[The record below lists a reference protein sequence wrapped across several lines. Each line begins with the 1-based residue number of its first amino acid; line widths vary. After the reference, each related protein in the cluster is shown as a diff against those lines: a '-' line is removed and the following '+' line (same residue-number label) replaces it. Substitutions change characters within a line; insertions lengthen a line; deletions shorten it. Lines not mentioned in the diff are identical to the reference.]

1 MSYEIPQS
9 LQYSEKII
17 FNLTLEQVLCA
28 VIFGFPAFIA
38 YAKLPFSIY
47 ARTTI
52 AIFLFILGGIFMFL
66 DLRHKTQDFIAYFK
80 FRKATRF
87 DKKMKKYLKLTAV
100 ENACYKIL
108 ENKKIEKRI
117 AVLQIEPLNF
127 KIKPKDERDSIIY
140 SFQKFLNA
148 LDFSIQILMYTD
160 ELNLDNYLKE
170 LEHKINKKDKIH
182 QELFKAHKNYLD
194 YLMKERLA
202 VNRKFLIC
210 VQENE
215 IGLEAQLKIVT
226 EHLNNAGLKCVRL
239 GGRQLINVLIRM
251 FNNPRGRTDLLK
263 KHKSIFNITYPE
275 QIINKPDHIQVN
287 QYFNRIITAIG
298 YPRIV
303 EEGFLDKIITTLE
316 NFDLSIHI
324 EPLPIETTLVML
336 NKELQKQRADLF
348 AAEIKHKFQPSL
360 EIQYSDTRAVLES
373 IQKGQEK
380 LFNVSLYI
388 NVKAKSVKELD
399 ILTKIVQSQLNSILI
414 IPKLTK
420 YRMSQAFKSIL
431 PFATNE
437 LAIKRN
443 ITTHALSA
451 FFPFTS
457 PFLILEKGGVFLGL
471 NKNKLPII
479 KDIFNLANAN
489 GAILATSGSGKS
501 YTAKLIISRY
511 LMNGTKIIVID
522 PQNEYVKLTEKY
534 GGSVITIS
542 RDSDTIINPMDLLG
556 HNYAEKR
563 LTLIDLFCIMFGGL
577 SEIQKAILDRA
588 ISITYDKRGFTQ
600 ELYNDKTPP
609 TIGDLYIEL
618 ERMSKDSSVYEKTTY
633 VALLNRLRMYVDGV
647 FSFLNKQTKIN
658 IDNNFVT
665 FNIGNMPK
673 QVKPVMMFLILDYV
687 YSMMKQDKQRKLL
700 VIDEAW
706 SLLQNTGEEG
716 YVFEVVKTC
725 RKFNLGLL
733 LITQDVADL
742 LQSKAGRAVLTN
754 SSYTILLRQK
764 PAIIDTV
771 TDVFHLSFAEKE
783 HLLTANVG
791 EGLLMMENDHQELK
805 IIASPEE
812 HNLITTN
819 PDELMALQANIPPN
833 TPVAKRKMLI
843 NLDLTKGFY
852 KKSVLVQEEIEYLLK
867 NNYRES
873 RHVPLRSNTHSIYL
887 VKKVGWHTNE
897 HTFLLHAIYEEI
909 LRYTNNVK
917 TDETARLDTINPD
930 IIFTNGQG
938 QEIALEIET
947 GSNLKHHKQYLVRKT
962 ELLTKQYSN
971 KWHFVLTSNNSRKTY
986 TTLFGGFVMLRHHI
1000 PRFLKQQFPNREAQD
1015 NVYQPRQSKNIDD
1028 KNNQNATAQKQIGG
1042 ESSTKNPAVQSAQA
1056 QNVNKTE
1063 ATQ

>member
-9 LQYSEKII
+9 LQYKEKIV
-17 FNLTLEQVLCA
+17 FNLTLEQFIYA
-28 VIFGFPAFIA
+28 TIFSLIAFFV
-38 YAKLPFSIY
+38 YAKMPFDFWTRI
-47 ARTTI
+47 TI
-52 AIFLFILGGIFMFL
+52 VIIILGIGVLFIYVPVFSWLKIL
-66 DLRHKTQDFIAYFK
+66 LSYLK
-80 FRKATRF
+80 FREMNMF
-87 DKKMKKYLKLTAV
+87 DNKMKKYLELSAV
-100 ENACYKIL
+100 ENACYKIKT
-108 ENKKIEKRI
+108 KKCEKKI
-117 AVLQIEPLNF
+117 AVLRIEPLNF

-140 SFQKFLNA
+140 SFQKFLNSI
-148 LDFSIQILMYTD
+148 DFPIQILMYTD
-160 ELNLDNYLKE
+160 DLNLDKYLKE
-170 LEHKINKKDKIH
+170 LEFKINKNNIIH

-194 YLMKERLA
+194 FLMKERIA
-202 VNRKFLIC
+202 VNRKFLIAI
-210 VQENE
+210 QENE
-215 IGLEAQLKIVT
+215 IGLEAQLKIIT
-226 EHLNNAGLKCVRL
+226 EHLDNTGLKCVRL
-239 GGRQLINVLIRM
+239 GGRQLIHVLIRM
-251 FNNPRGRTDLLK
+251 FNNPRGRIDLLK
-263 KHKSIFNITYPE
+263 KHKTIFNITYPE
-275 QIINKPDHIQVN
+275 QIINQPNNIQVN
-287 QYFNRIITAIG
+287 QYFNRIITASG
-298 YPRIV
+298 YPRTV
-303 EEGFLDKIITTLE
+303 EEGFLDKIITSTG
-316 NFDLSIHI
+316 NFDLSIHL
-324 EPLPIETTLVML
+324 EPLPIETTIVML

-348 AAEIKHKFQPSL
+348 AAQIKNKFQPSL
-360 EIQYSDTRAVLES
+360 EIQHADTRAVLES

-388 NVKAKSVKELD
+388 NVKAKSLKELD
-399 ILTKIVQSQLNSILI
+399 ILTKIIQSQLNSILI
-414 IPKLTK
+414 IPKTPK
-420 YRMSQAFKSIL
+420 YRMTQGFKSIL

-443 ITTHALSA
+443 ITTQALSA

-542 RDSDTIINPMDLLG
+542 RDSETIINPMDLLG

-563 LTLIDLFCIMFGGL
+563 LTLLDLFSIMFGGL

-588 ISITYDKRGFTQ
+588 ISITYDKRGFSQ
-600 ELYNDKTPP
+600 QFYNDKTPP
-609 TIGDLYIEL
+609 TIGDLYVEL

-647 FSFLNKQTKIN
+647 FSFLNKQTKIDLN
-658 IDNNFVT
+658 NNFTT

-742 LQSKAGRAVLTN
+742 LQSKAGRAVLAN

-764 PAIIDTV
+764 PAIIDTI

-783 HLLTANVG
+783 HLLTASVG

-805 IIASPEE
+805 IIASPQE

-819 PDELMALQANIPPN
+819 PDELTALEANIPPN
-833 TPVAKRKMLI
+833 TPVEKREMLI
-843 NLDLTKGFY
+843 NLDLSKGFY
-852 KKSVLVQEEIEYLLK
+852 KKSVLAPEEIEYLLK
-867 NNYRES
+867 NNYKES

-887 VKKVGWHTNE
+887 VKKVGWHSNE
-897 HTFLLHAIYEEI
+897 HTFLLHTIYEEI

-917 TDETARLDTINPD
+917 TDETARIDGINPD
-930 IIFTNGQG
+930 IVFTNEQG
-938 QEIALEIET
+938 EQIALEIET
-947 GSNLKHHKQYLVRKT
+947 GSNLEHHKEYLIRKS
-962 ELLTKQYSN
+962 ELLTKQYGN
-971 KWHFVLTSNNSRKTY
+971 KWHFILTNAWWRQRY
-986 TTLFGGFVMLRHHI
+986 TTTFGGFVMLRYHI
-1000 PRFLKQQFPNREAQD
+1000 PRFIKKHFPSKEPQD
-1015 NVYQPRQSKNIDD
+1015 NGCQLCLTKNIDD
-1028 KNNQNATAQKQIGG
+1028 KNNQHNHAGK
-1042 ESSTKNPAVQSAQA
+1042 SSARKLIEQNQAVPTEQA
-1056 QNVNKTE
+1056 QNSNKTE
-1063 ATQ
+1063 AIQ